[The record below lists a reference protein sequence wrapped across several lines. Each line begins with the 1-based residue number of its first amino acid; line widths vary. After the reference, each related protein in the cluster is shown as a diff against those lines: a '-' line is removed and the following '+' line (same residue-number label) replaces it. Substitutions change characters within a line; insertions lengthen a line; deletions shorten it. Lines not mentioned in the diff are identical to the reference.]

1 MQRVNLILTDKTFIT
16 RMKEIEEAE
25 KDRIFCKHGYEHIID
40 VARLSYIL
48 YLENRLKNKDAE
60 IIDKA
65 LIYAAAILHDIGRFS
80 EFDKFLSHGEAGSV
94 IARGI
99 LENGIRILLFVLI
112 YVIRSV
118 FFAVFLHYVSVA
130 CFSCLI
136 GYPDR
141 VCSHVSYETHG
152 APSGYVYSFIEP
164 LCNGHGLLGGESQL
178 V

>member
-99 LENGIRILLFVLI
+99 LEN
-112 YVIRSV
+112 
-118 FFAVFLHYVSVA
+118 A
-130 CFSCLI
+130 CFDPEEREIICDAIRKHSEVPRD
-136 GYPDR
+136 PD
-141 VCSHVSYETHG
+141 SLT
-152 APSGYVYSFIEP
+152 
-164 LCNGHGLLGGESQL
+164 GLLYRADKMSRNCFDCKAFDACNWPDEKRNHFL
-178 V
+178 VI